1 VTVEEKRQAMS
12 ASTIVRPEAPTGPRA
27 VATRDAI
34 LDTAERLFR
43 TMGYQKTTVA
53 DIARELGMSPANVYR
68 FFASKLAI
76 NEAIAAR
83 MLGGLLEMGW
93 QIARA
98 PTPAADRLR
107 AFFRECQAR
116 SLSLFFNER
125 KIHEMVEA
133 ALIESWP
140 VIQRHVDQMEG
151 ALRHIITDG
160 QARGEFAKL
169 EPVGTAALVHSTMV
183 CFVHPTVIEQGCK
196 LRDDLPALAAGMAE
210 FVLRALRPHP
220 GDELKSA

>member
-1 VTVEEKRQAMS
+1 MSMTTVF
-12 ASTIVRPEAPTGPRA
+12 RPDSPTGPKA

-83 MLGGLLEMGW
+83 MLGGLAEIGW
-93 QIARA
+93 RIARA
-98 PTPAADRLR
+98 PAPAAERLHR
-107 AFFRECQAR
+107 FFSECQAQ
-116 SLSLFFNER
+116 SMSLFFNER
-125 KIHEMVEA
+125 RMHEMVES

-140 VIQRHVDQMEG
+140 VIQRHVDEMEG

-160 QARGEFAKL
+160 QARGEFAAL
-169 EPVGTAALVHSTMV
+169 EPVSTAALVHSTMV

-196 LRDDLPALAAGMAE
+196 LRDDLPGLAAGMAM

-220 GDELKSA
+220 DDGLK